1 MPLDWWLARGI
12 AQHLLRCKFGGIDIK
27 TQITVNGTIPTDCV
41 IAIPCLPEC
50 AKACIGSVESY
61 ARSVLGS
68 NCNVIVNGTGSYVRH
83 GSAGDCGTTGRKLA
97 VDFYGGNCP
106 VGGGSP
112 WTKDG
117 TKADLALNLLAREL
131 AVQQAIK
138 TQQPARV
145 LLSTAI
151 GKNEVTCEK
160 FSQDGKS
167 LGVSTIVVK
176 PEYAIKKFKLDQP
189 LFAKRCREGLF
200 TYV

>member
-1 MPLDWWLARGI
+1 MPLDWWLAKGI

-27 TQITVNGTIPTDCV
+27 TQITVNGTMPTDCV

-50 AKACIGSVESY
+50 AKACVGSVESY

-68 NCNVIVNGTGSYVRH
+68 NCNVVVNGTGSYVRH

-131 AVQQAIK
+131 AVQQAVK

-151 GKNEVTCEK
+151 GKNEVTCEN

-167 LGVSTIVVK
+167 LSVSTIVVK